1 MIQSQVNPWRQPF
14 VVPLPKQ
21 SATDQDVLPGE
32 KVPTAAPSIPAEE
45 RTLQLPLDLIG
56 RNSSFMERFGQ
67 HMKSPERKSALR
79 HSPVDV

>member
-1 MIQSQVNPWRQPF
+1 MIQSQDNPWRQPF

-45 RTLQLPLDLIG
+45 RTLQLPLDL
-56 RNSSFMERFGQ
+56 RNQEDQWM
-67 HMKSPERKSALR
+67 LLL
-79 HSPVDV
+79 